1 MEKQIWVRALYDFEV
16 HRLGGAEIDGKINEG
31 QVYLAELNEESKE
44 YFAKDDLG
52 REVYVGELDALGQL
66 NLDAHFEIVQTIK
79 ISELRPGS
87 FIAYGSE
94 VITQEEAIKRYQQ
107 CDETPMFTISQ
118 DFILS
123 VLQQAYEDSAN
134 GIDREEY
141 AAPNKGLL
149 IVFDI

>member
-1 MEKQIWVRALYDFEV
+1 
-16 HRLGGAEIDGKINEG
+16 
-31 QVYLAELNEESKE
+31 
-44 YFAKDDLG
+44 
-52 REVYVGELDALGQL
+52 LDT
-66 NLDAHFEIVQTIK
+66 NFEIVQTIK
-79 ISELRPGS
+79 FSKLRPGS

-107 CDETPMFTISQ
+107 GDETPMFTISR

-123 VLQQAYEDSAN
+123 VLQETYEDSAN

-141 AAPNKGLL
+141 AAPNKGHL